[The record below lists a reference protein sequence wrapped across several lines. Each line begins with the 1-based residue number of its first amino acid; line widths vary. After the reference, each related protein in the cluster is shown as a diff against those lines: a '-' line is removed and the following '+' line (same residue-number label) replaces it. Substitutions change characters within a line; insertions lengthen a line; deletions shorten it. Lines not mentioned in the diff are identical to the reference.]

1 MFSKILRNNQVIY
14 LLCRRLRMLL
24 KYRLW
29 GGYRGVHKTAN
40 FLGSSRISKD
50 ISVGAYSSI
59 GPMAWIGPKVEIGKY
74 VLIAPNLTIA
84 GDDHFYDVVGT
95 PVIFSGRPPTSKTII
110 EDDVWVG
117 KNVSICAGVVVGRG
131 SILAMGAVVAKDV
144 EPYSI
149 VGGVPAKQSG
159 VRFTDQ
165 ADIVMHDA
173 MLGEPA
179 KMGNYCDA
187 KANGGSE

>member
-29 GGYRGVHKTAN
+29 GGYRGVHQTAN

-50 ISVGAYSSI
+50 IVAGPYSSI

-84 GDDHFYDVVGT
+84 GDDHLYDQVGT
-95 PVIFSGRPPTSKTII
+95 PVIFSGRPPIRKTII

-131 SILAMGAVVAKDV
+131 SILAMGAVIAKDV

-149 VGGVPAKQSG
+149 VGGVPAKVIGRRFESRDDEQKHDRMLKESAQPGVYCSG
-159 VRFTDQ
+159 
-165 ADIVMHDA
+165 
-173 MLGEPA
+173 
-179 KMGNYCDA
+179 K
-187 KANGGSE
+187 K